1 MSTKEEKDQQRQKIE
16 KVMDQTFDLF
26 EASKL
31 TIGESLFVL
40 ETMKNGIIAVTPKT
54 EVING
59 DH

>member
-16 KVMDQTFDLF
+16 KVMDQIFDLF

-31 TIGESLFVL
+31 TIGESLFIL
-40 ETMKNGIIAVTPKT
+40 DTMKNGIIAVTPKT